1 MKYGIGVVMIM
12 TLSNVYLLI
21 LRSWRE
27 RYDCD
32 ERQLWNQTSFWTFRK

>member
-12 TLSNVYLLI
+12 TFSNVYLLI

-32 ERQLWNQTSFWTFRK
+32 ER